1 MKNTVLLL
9 CGIALLTLSSCKN
22 NDTTPI
28 ASKNNEATQLQP
40 TTTPTPQPVTAMGA
54 VPIDV
59 ASSIVNWRG
68 SMLFSFGEHYGT
80 VNLKSGQL
88 TLDNGTLT
96 GGDFTVDMT
105 TIANVDGG
113 YNEGLVE
120 HLKNEDF
127 FNVMWFPEAHLKI
140 TAIEHVD
147 AIRKKIDANL
157 TIKGVT
163 KPIEIF
169 KATYHKDTGILDA
182 KVKIDRT
189 DWGINYAAKGFAKM
203 KDKSISDVIELH
215 AVIHTQA
222 TP

>member
-127 FNVMWFPEAHLKI
+127 L
-140 TAIEHVD
+140 D
-147 AIRKKIDANL
+147 RKS
-157 TIKGVT
+157 V
-163 KPIEIF
+163 
-169 KATYHKDTGILDA
+169 
-182 KVKIDRT
+182 V
-189 DWGINYAAKGFAKM
+189 
-203 KDKSISDVIELH
+203 
-215 AVIHTQA
+215 
-222 TP
+222 